1 MERRKK
7 RRRRLLVLFILAA
20 VMIWIGGCAVSKPLS
35 LSSFMSIG
43 SKPVVN
49 AGTSEQG
56 PQTEAGKNNGNE
68 FIVVG
73 NTGSDNEKPGPGHS
87 SNGETSVATPNKPD
101 TTEKDKPDPPATE
114 PPEKPAVDK
123 SEPIETEKPVDGAKN
138 KCEKCIALTFDD
150 GPDSR
155 YTTAI
160 LDILKEKKVK
170 ATFFVVGLQVSKF
183 PEVLKRI
190 DEEGHSIGN
199 HTYNHKDLSK
209 LSKEQILKEMTTAD
223 AEIEKAIGY
232 TPTLFRA
239 PYGAV
244 NDALMEIMKEY
255 NRESILWNIDT
266 RDWAGTSAADMQKMI
281 KKQAKPNGIILM
293 HSFGGKKIQN
303 TVDALPG
310 IIDELEEMGYT
321 LVTIEQLD

>member
-7 RRRRLLVLFILAA
+7 RRRRLVVLFILAA

-35 LSSFMSIG
+35 LSSLMSIG

-68 FIVVG
+68 IIVVG
-73 NTGSDNEKPGPGHS
+73 DTGSDNEKPGPGHS
-87 SNGETSVATPNKPD
+87 SNGEITPNKPD

-114 PPEKPAVDK
+114 PPD
-123 SEPIETEKPVDGAKN
+123 KPVDGAKN

-255 NRESILWNIDT
+255 KRESILWNIDT
-266 RDWAGTSAADMQKMI
+266 RDWAGTSVADMQKMI

-310 IIDELEEMGYT
+310 IIDELEGMGYT
-321 LVTIEQLD
+321 LVTIEQLE